1 MLKLN
6 KLFFL
11 ILAWKL
17 SLFLL
22 FHTTLFLIGLI
33 TRFPFTSGLILIWL
47 TFITLIGVSVLA
59 RIINKHS
66 YILLSIFM
74 YYLMYLYYAV
84 SYSKNSQS
92 ELLEQLFSNAAF
104 LTSGWYNVMSSF
116 KKSALRTLTYLINN
130 HFIINRSNLK
140 RSFHSVYC
148 IFMKF
153 SNMLKRSKNS
163 LRRLFPT
170 SFLFLRISF
179 LYDTYT
185 YAYAT

>member
-84 SYSKNSQS
+84 SCSKNSQG

-116 KKSALRTLTYLINN
+116 KKSALKTLTYLINN
-130 HFIINRSNLK
+130 HFITLTLILV
-140 RSFHSVYC
+140 FIYIDVYYHSEN
-148 IFMKF
+148 K
-153 SNMLKRSKNS
+153 LS
-163 LRRLFPT
+163 L
-170 SFLFLRISF
+170 I
-179 LYDTYT
+179 LYNQVKGNDYT
-185 YAYAT
+185 WWNPCDWWEL